1 MILLTLLAVFC
12 SLPLITLGASLSA
25 LYYTAFKMLEH
36 DNENTI
42 RNFFHSFRQNLIQG
56 IGISLL
62 LLGFGGMLF
71 FDVQFMMK
79 LTFSAGQAGNDGLP
93 FPVLCGG
100 WVICVLLAMLLLFF
114 LLYLFPFQARFFN
127 PLPVTVKNALAA
139 GVRDRKSVV

>member
-1 MILLTLLAVFC
+1 METGPVELKKDLVYQGIKYDIARGRYQVGEK
-12 SLPLITLGASLSA
+12 LPREIDFAAERGVSFITMRSA
-25 LYYTAFKMLEH
+25 LKMLEH
-36 DNENTI
+36 DNESTI

-62 LLGFGGMLF
+62 LLGFGGMLL

-114 LLYLFPFQARFFN
+114 L
-127 PLPVTVKNALAA
+127 
-139 GVRDRKSVV
+139 